1 MADST
6 SVRKKI
12 PILCGPTASGK
23 TAVAMQL
30 AEKFSLEII
39 SADSRQVYRQLDI
52 GTGKPTAQELALVPT
67 HLINLIEPGERYNAA
82 RFVRESRQTISEIH
96 ARGKQPLIVGGTG
109 LYLKALTAGLIEL
122 DDFDM
127 SIREQLEGELIS
139 RGADALW
146 EELYRRDPLDASKI
160 HPNNQYRLLR
170 SLEILRSTGQTK
182 TELMRTRSDTGD
194 SFEFSFVIMNP
205 LRDDLYRSVNERVI
219 CMINNGW
226 MDEVSQLVRS
236 GIADAIRKS
245 SVIGYSELIEVSDG
259 RVKLSEATVLIQQQT
274 RQYAKRQQ
282 TWFRHQTAGTMAPDP
297 KCAIDAL
304 ENALS

>member
-1 MADST
+1 MADSA

-30 AEKFSLEII
+30 AEKFPIEII

-52 GTGKPTAQELALVPT
+52 GTGKPTAGELALVPT

-82 RFVRESRQTISEIH
+82 RFVREARQIISEIF

-182 TELMRTRSDTGD
+182 TELMRTRQDAGDT
-194 SFEFSFVIMNP
+194 FEFNFVIMNP
-205 LRDDLYRSVNERVI
+205 LRDDLYRSVNERVLA
-219 CMINNGW
+219 MITNGW
-226 MDEVSQLVRS
+226 MDEVSRLVRS
-236 GIADAIRKS
+236 GIADSVRKS
-245 SVIGYSELIEVSDG
+245 SVIGYSELIDVSDG
-259 RVKLSEATVLIQQQT
+259 RLKLSEAIVLIQQQT

-282 TWFRHQTAGTMAPDP
+282 TWFRHQTVGTMAPDP
-297 KCAIDAL
+297 KSALAAL
-304 ENALS
+304 ENAIP